1 MPVGVIEKD
10 KSKRLHINTYT
21 IGKTLNMVYRF
32 CDVTRTGTE
41 MLSTDCD
48 ADDSYA
54 NEAGV
59 YLSSKNHP
67 VLM

>member
-1 MPVGVIEKD
+1 
-10 KSKRLHINTYT
+10 
-21 IGKTLNMVYRF
+21 MVYRF